1 MQQLRSAIHNAI
13 ARFLKNQPPARIIA
27 VGFALLILLGAAL
40 LMLPFAVHPGAHVG
54 PLDALFTA
62 TSAVCVTGLVV
73 VDTGDTFSLFGQAVI
88 AILIQIGGL
97 GVASIGMGLALVAG
111 RRISL
116 KGRSLVREALNVE
129 SLEGMV
135 RLVRA
140 ILLVTLICEVAGA
153 ALSFPSFARDHM
165 PLQAV
170 WLSIF
175 HSIAAFNNAG
185 FDALGGGQSLIP
197 YQNDLL
203 LNLVTDAL
211 VIVGGIGFM
220 VILDVGRCRGQF
232 RRITFHT
239 KVVLSTTAVLLVGGA
254 VLLQLTDHMGWLA
267 ALFQSMTARTAGFS
281 SVDVGSISNAG
292 LLVIMILMFIGASP
306 GSTGGGIKTTTLMV
320 ILMYTLAGVRHARS
334 ANIYGRRLE
343 EDALHK
349 AIYVFFVNLIFV
361 ILGTIAICSVQNL
374 ELTDVLFEA
383 FSAMGTVGISTGI
396 TRELEVFSRLIIIFL
411 MYCGRV
417 GSISFAVALMERKAA
432 PPVTMPLEKITIG

>member
-1 MQQLRSAIHNAI
+1 MPSRLSTFSAS
-13 ARFLKNQPPARIIA
+13 RTRERPFKLMRRPATSA
-27 VGFALLILLGAAL
+27 SP
-40 LMLPFAVHPGAHVG
+40 MPFAVHPGAHVG

-197 YQNDLL
+197 YRNDLL

-211 VIVGGIGFM
+211 VIVGGIGLHGHSGRGALPRA
-220 VILDVGRCRGQF
+220 VSQNDVPHQGRALHHSGAAGGRRGAFAADRPHGLAGSAFPEHDGPHGGLFQRGF
-232 RRITFHT
+232 RQHEQRGSAGHHDFNVHRRI
-239 KVVLSTTAVLLVGGA
+239 
-254 VLLQLTDHMGWLA
+254 
-267 ALFQSMTARTAGFS
+267 
-281 SVDVGSISNAG
+281 AG
-292 LLVIMILMFIGASP
+292 LD
-306 GSTGGGIKTTTLMV
+306 
-320 ILMYTLAGVRHARS
+320 
-334 ANIYGRRLE
+334 GRRHQ
-343 EDALHK
+343 DHN
-349 AIYVFFVNLIFV
+349 VF
-361 ILGTIAICSVQNL
+361 
-374 ELTDVLFEA
+374 
-383 FSAMGTVGISTGI
+383 
-396 TRELEVFSRLIIIFL
+396 
-411 MYCGRV
+411 CG
-417 GSISFAVALMERKAA
+417 
-432 PPVTMPLEKITIG
+432 

>member
-232 RRITFHT
+232 RRMTFHT

-281 SVDVGSISNAG
+281 SVDLGSMSNAG

-306 GSTGGGIKTTTLMV
+306 GSTGGGIKTTTFFVLMQQVRSIFSKRRLGAFHRRLPDSSLSKAATIMLMGLMV
-320 ILMYTLAGVRHARS
+320 VGGGTFALCV
-334 ANIYGRRLE
+334 LE
-343 EDALHK
+343 PQHS
-349 AIYVFFVNLIFV
+349 FVQL
-361 ILGTIAICSVQNL
+361 
-374 ELTDVLFEA
+374 LFEQI
-383 FSAMGTVGISTGI
+383 SAYSTAGLSMGI
-396 TRELEVFSRLIIIFL
+396 TSSLHAASKAVLIATMFI
-411 MYCGRV
+411 GRV
-417 GSISFAVALMERKAA
+417 GAFTLLSLWVSRPEPSAKYTEEA
-432 PPVTMPLEKITIG
+432 ITIG